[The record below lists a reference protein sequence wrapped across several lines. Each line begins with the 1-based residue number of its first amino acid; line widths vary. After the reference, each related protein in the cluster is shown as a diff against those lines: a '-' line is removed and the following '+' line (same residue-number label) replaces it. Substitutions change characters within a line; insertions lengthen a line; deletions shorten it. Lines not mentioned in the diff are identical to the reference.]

1 VLVGENGAGKSTLLK
16 IMAGVVPIDSGERKA
31 GYNVDI
37 GYFSQTR
44 LDVLNP
50 ENTVLREAYSAARG
64 YMAES
69 VVRAILGIFCLRATT
84 LKNMSGFYLV
94 EKRAVLYLR
103 NYLSIRRISCCLM
116 NQQRIL
122 MLRRLMP

>member
-84 LKNMSGFYLV
+84 LKICQDFIWWRKEPSYTCEITYQSAEFPV
-94 EKRAVLYLR
+94 A
-103 NYLSIRRISCCLM
+103 
-116 NQQRIL
+116 
-122 MLRRLMP
+122 